1 MVGYQVS
8 NIITQF
14 ILQIWYNYESSLH
27 DAKNTYNELQLSLSG
42 EYLNHSIVYYNLQK
56 WTFTSKAH
64 AGLFTI

>member
-42 EYLNHSIVYYNLQK
+42 EYLNHYIVYYNLQK
-56 WTFTSKAH
+56 
-64 AGLFTI
+64 